1 MRNEIRSCIEN
12 ITPKHNGKTM
22 NNPDNVCDIL
32 LVVAILMVING
43 YFTNVALEIGNKN
56 ILCEKV
62 NLHDDLRCRKSC

>member
-32 LVVAILMVING
+32 MVVVILMVING

-56 ILCEKV
+56 ILWEKV
-62 NLHDDLRCRKSC
+62 NLHDDLRCSKSC